1 MNVALDYA
9 WFAKDPWAV
18 AQSNKLLNFFHSQG
32 IGKYGSLYAL
42 DGRRLSENHSVG
54 LVAMNAVACLASTN
68 ENRREFVEELWNTPV
83 PSGPGRYY
91 DGLLYM
97 LAMLQ
102 VSGNFKIYD
111 PTGKPVV
118 ACPDGQH

>member
-18 AQSNKLLNFFHSQG
+18 TQSNRLLNFFHSQG
-32 IGKYGSLYAL
+32 IGIYGNLFKL
-42 DGRRLSENHSVG
+42 DGTKLLDDHSAG

-68 ENRREFVEELWNTPV
+68 QNRREFVEEFWNTPV

-111 PTGKPVV
+111 PTGKPGV
-118 ACPDGQH
+118 ACPDEVH